1 MTPLVNSFIKECS
14 QYYRCIKFD
23 TSTDSIGACSGSTEL
38 GKIKTRCEYADYL
51 DDRFA
56 RSVMAYDLQ
65 SIIDKLYEITSKIR
79 SSDGCHLFAVDGIGV
94 HINGSESERFESL
107 MQGYEAMYELISYI
121 NRNEAKTGISIY
133 DFPVIIFR
141 DADYL
146 KRFRT
151 FDEYIHGYKAVEQLL
166 NEIKDSK
173 DTTRTAYKLNGFL
186 ANEYVDSYLSSAK
199 SIKYIAEFAQLGDKL
214 TTFAYVVTHKCT
226 SVSVEEQMA
235 NAG

>member
-1 MTPLVNSFIKECS
+1 MFPMIFSHHCDRAMTPLVNSFIKECS

-133 DFPVIIFR
+133 DFPVIISET
-141 DADYL
+141 L
-146 KRFRT
+146 IT
-151 FDEYIHGYKAVEQLL
+151 
-166 NEIKDSK
+166 
-173 DTTRTAYKLNGFL
+173 
-186 ANEYVDSYLSSAK
+186 
-199 SIKYIAEFAQLGDKL
+199 
-214 TTFAYVVTHKCT
+214 
-226 SVSVEEQMA
+226 
-235 NAG
+235 